1 DRLAVALDLT
11 APRILRYT
19 RKGVTR
25 GPLITMPGAMPR
37 QVNLRTTDKPLREF
51 VQGLGDFRETLELVL
66 DGHVLAK
73 LIPPTD
79 LSEEEKQRILD
90 EGWDLVKEA
99 RARNAGVPESEIAK
113 TVDAAVRRVRSEE

>member
-1 DRLAVALDLT
+1 
-11 APRILRYT
+11 
-19 RKGVTR
+19 
-25 GPLITMPGAMPR
+25 MPK
-37 QVNLRTTDKPLREF
+37 QVNLRTTDEPLREF

-73 LIPPTD
+73 LIPATD
-79 LSEEEKQRILD
+79 LSDEEKQRILD

-113 TVDAAVRRVRSEE
+113 TVDAAVRRIRSQE